1 MRHILIIFTLVVS
14 SCGFQKS
21 QSFGKKSIDK
31 DSVDYIVI
39 EQWHK
44 DSSAFRLNNKQIND
58 FIDKWNNS
66 SSVGLYKYIAE
77 YDLTVHFKNGLLRNF
92 RINTEK
98 IKENNDYCYNILDKD
113 FFNNVWQQAK
123 ISDSINDYK
132 SITQDKFYDN
142 FRTLK
147 YNQGYEIIDF
157 YLDKTNEQIPEIDTL
172 KISEFL
178 KKKGFKVA
186 NWGRGNWMFGPRIIS
201 LTLEND
207 SCTCQVD
214 KLYYTQDSQT
224 DYKVTERIL
233 CKKNKKASR

>member
-1 MRHILIIFTLVVS
+1 MRHTLIIIVFVIS
-14 SCGFQKS
+14 SCGFKKS
-21 QSFGKKSIDK
+21 QLFDKKSIDK

-44 DSSAFRLNNKQIND
+44 DSAAYRLSNKQIMD
-58 FIDKWNNS
+58 FIDKWNS
-66 SSVGLYKYIAE
+66 SSSSGLYKYIAD
-77 YDLTVHFKNGLLRNF
+77 YNLTVHMKNGLLRNF
-92 RINTEK
+92 RINRDK
-98 IKENNDYCYNILDKD
+98 IKENNDYCYNITDKD

-132 SITQDKFYDN
+132 SITQDKFYDY
-142 FRTLK
+142 FSTLK

-157 YLDKTNEQIPEIDTL
+157 YLDKANEQIPETDTL

-178 KKKGFKVA
+178 KKKGFKVT
-186 NWGRGNWMFGPRIIS
+186 NWGRGNWIFGPRIIS